1 MNSQDG
7 REQDCIMSY
16 VDWADIE
23 GDIKAQSQ
31 PQRYAE
37 V

>member
-1 MNSQDG
+1 
-7 REQDCIMSY
+7 MSY